1 MTEYQKKKLIDLVL
15 VVTGIVLV
23 GLFLRTQLS
32 NPIILEVDD
41 IEAQE
46 TVAGDYVIGNLI
58 EDEEDLSLPEYVDVR
73 ASEIRIGQDYID
85 ILITLRGLPKTLP
98 IESNALRYSVGFD
111 VNRDG
116 LTSDDVIITHEYS
129 GESATANSAI
139 AIDDETQFE
148 TKIIQM
154 DEDIESILGAGEA
167 VIDENILYIR
177 IPNSSMLEIDEKT
190 PFKVWVS
197 NNQNDTINEDKM
209 PSNSGE

>member
-32 NPIILEVDD
+32 NPIILEVD
-41 IEAQE
+41 ETESQE
-46 TVAGDYVIGNLI
+46 VLNGDYVVGESF
-58 EDEEDLSLPEYVDVR
+58 EDEEELSLPEYVDIR
-73 ASEIRIGQDYID
+73 SSEIRIDKDYID
-85 ILITLRGLPKTLP
+85 ILITLRGLPKSLP
-98 IESNALRYSVGFD
+98 IESTALKYSVFFD
-111 VNRDG
+111 VNQDG
-116 LTSDDVIITHEYS
+116 FTSDDVIITHEYL
-129 GESATANSAI
+129 GESSTADSTI
-139 AIDDETQFE
+139 AIDDETQFD

-154 DEDIESILGAGEA
+154 DDDIESILGAGEA

-197 NNQNDTINEDKM
+197 NIQNDTIYEDKM